1 MATLNGTNYG
11 GFNIGTD
18 AGVAIADNYGDNF
31 PVDSLGHMM
40 DFDSRATSSVIK
52 IVPITNGGKPIFQTV
67 WEGGTGRIR
76 FARVNG
82 NLQAMILELMD
93 AYHSSGI
100 IPVFSIAAS
109 ILNRDT
115 SIDEYLYTGVQWNT
129 PEFGNYAAM
138 KEVDQH
144 LDFMWSNCVRTGGGS
159 AFLTG
164 LAAA

>member
-11 GFNIGTD
+11 GFSIGTD
-18 AGVAIADNYGDNF
+18 IGVAISDNYGDNF

-40 DFDSRATSSVIK
+40 DFDSAATSSVIK

-67 WEGGTGRIR
+67 WEGGTGKIR

-82 NLQAMILELMD
+82 NLQAMVLELMD

-100 IPVFSIAAS
+100 IPVFSIATS
-109 ILNRDT
+109 ILNRDST
-115 SIDEYLYTGVQWNT
+115 IDEYLYTGVQWNT
-129 PEFGNYAAM
+129 PNFGNYAAM
-138 KEVDQH
+138 KEVDQN
-144 LDFMWSNCVRTGGGS
+144 LDFMWSNCVKTGGAS